1 MLFLNKKQSLIGLT
15 SSQMAKRLA
24 SFNQPEYR
32 AEQIYKWVHHH
43 QVPSFEE
50 MSNIPKSFRRELE
63 QHFIIGTLEMA
74 GRKVSIDG
82 TIKYLWQLPDAKR
95 IESVFIPESTRTTLC
110 ISSQVGCALGC
121 HFCATARMGFLRNLT
136 AGEIVE
142 QVIRIR
148 RDTGRQITNMVF
160 MGMGEPFLNY
170 NRVIRAS
177 KILADPQGLAISAKK
192 ITISTVGVV
201 PRILQFTE
209 EKQPFSLAISLHA
222 ASQTLRRQ
230 IMPIAKK
237 FPLDEIMESAH
248 NYTQAHQRKR
258 ITFEYV
264 LMAGVNDSPNQA
276 RALIKLL
283 SPLRCKLNL
292 IPYNNTGLGFTKPQ
306 ESRQQQFLS
315 EMQSAPFAVTLRKN
329 RGNDIEAACGQ
340 LMVKSSENEKA
351 RYLKSSPLKKGVET

>member
-1 MLFLNKKQSLIGLT
+1 
-15 SSQMAKRLA
+15 MAKRLA

-148 RDTGRQITNMVF
+148 
-160 MGMGEPFLNY
+160 
-170 NRVIRAS
+170 
-177 KILADPQGLAISAKK
+177 
-192 ITISTVGVV
+192 
-201 PRILQFTE
+201 
-209 EKQPFSLAISLHA
+209 
-222 ASQTLRRQ
+222 
-230 IMPIAKK
+230 
-237 FPLDEIMESAH
+237 
-248 NYTQAHQRKR
+248 
-258 ITFEYV
+258 
-264 LMAGVNDSPNQA
+264 
-276 RALIKLL
+276 
-283 SPLRCKLNL
+283 
-292 IPYNNTGLGFTKPQ
+292 
-306 ESRQQQFLS
+306 
-315 EMQSAPFAVTLRKN
+315 
-329 RGNDIEAACGQ
+329 
-340 LMVKSSENEKA
+340 
-351 RYLKSSPLKKGVET
+351 